1 MYARPIDKLIRALC
15 RLPSVGERT
24 AGRFVFFL
32 LKAGKKEVGELIHAL
47 TDVMEHVQS
56 CETCWDFS
64 DTSPCATCANPRR
77 TTSVLCVV
85 EEPQDVQVIE
95 RSGAYDG
102 RYHVLRGTV
111 RPEDELGLRALK
123 IPELLARITRP
134 EMKEVVLAFNPD
146 LPGETTMMY
155 LAKKLTAARPDLR
168 VTRLA
173 RGLPMGSDIEYAD
186 DITLGNALKF
196 RQ

>member
-64 DTSPCATCANPRR
+64 DTSPCAICANPRR

-155 LAKKLTAARPDLR
+155 LAKKLTAA
-168 VTRLA
+168 
-173 RGLPMGSDIEYAD
+173 
-186 DITLGNALKF
+186 
-196 RQ
+196 